1 MIIKFGLVN
10 NFVAGVAAA
19 GVMAF
24 MFGTAISWSSPVVPK
39 LQNLT
44 DDNPFGKIATT
55 NEISWM
61 TSLMV
66 LGSCVGCWIYA
77 YMADILGRRFT
88 MCAVGVPILASYLL
102 MAIFRSIPVYY
113 IARFM
118 TGLGLGGGTVIQVTF
133 LSEISSKTNRGSAST
148 IGGMLLGVGALA
160 SYCIGPWVSVTTLN
174 IILAVNPLLA
184 ILTAFLFCEETP
196 YYYLMKN
203 QENLAK
209 NALKTYRNPG
219 TNIDEEIK
227 EIKEQIEQQNSG
239 KLIEVLKTKA
249 FKKSFIIANALLIFQ
264 QFTGINGITMYSQ
277 TIFSKTGSTLSP
289 AICSIILGV
298 LNLASGSIA
307 PFVAERFT
315 RRFLLILS
323 ALGMI
328 ICESVLGIYCVLD
341 DAGKVSSSLKFLPI
355 ISLAGFMFTYNFG
368 VGPLCWVVS
377 GEVYVTRVKTFAMSF
392 SVFIY
397 YVIGFFIA
405 QYFNPVSE
413 AIGIGAVFFIFAGC
427 CTGFILFVVFYVIE
441 TSAKTLEE
449 IQDELN
455 R

>member
-1 MIIKFGLVN
+1 MIIKVGVFN
-10 NFVAGVAAA
+10 NFVGAVTAVGM
-19 GVMAF
+19 MAF

-39 LQNLT
+39 LQKLT
-44 DDNPFGKIATT
+44 DDNPFGRIATT

-66 LGSCVGCWIYA
+66 LGCCVGCWIFA
-77 YMADILGRRFT
+77 YMANVLGRRFT
-88 MCAVGVPILASYLL
+88 MCTVGVPILTSYLL

-113 IARFM
+113 VARFI
-118 TGLGLGGGTVIQVTF
+118 TGIGLGGGNVIQITF
-133 LSEISSKTNRGSAST
+133 ISEIASKNTRGFVST
-148 IGGMLLGVGALA
+148 IGGMMLGVGALA
-160 SYCIGPWVSVTTLN
+160 SYCIGPYVPVTTLN
-174 IILAVNPLLA
+174 IILAVNPLLVILVA
-184 ILTAFLFCEETP
+184 ILFCEESP

-203 QENLAK
+203 QTEKAK
-209 NALKTYRNPG
+209 NALKVYRNPG
-219 TNIDEEIK
+219 VNVDEEIK
-227 EIKEQIEQQNSG
+227 EIKEKIEEQNSG

-249 FKKSFIIANALLIFQ
+249 FIKSFIIANMLLIFQ

-277 TIFSKTGSTLSP
+277 TIFNKTGSNLSP
-289 AICSIILGV
+289 EICSIILGA

-315 RRFLLILS
+315 RRFLLNLS
-323 ALGMI
+323 AAGMI

-355 ISLAGFMFTYNFG
+355 VSLAGFMFTYNFG
-368 VGPLCWVVS
+368 VGPLCWVVTS
-377 GEVYVTRVKTFAMSF
+377 EIFVTRVKTFAMSF

-397 YVIGFFIA
+397 YIIGFFIA

-413 AIGIGAVFFIFAGC
+413 AIGIGPVFFIFAGC
-427 CTGFILFVVFYVIE
+427 CTAFILFVVFYVIE

-449 IQDELN
+449 IQDELS

>member
-1 MIIKFGLVN
+1 MV
-10 NFVAGVAAA
+10 GVK
-19 GVMAF
+19 AF
-24 MFGTAISWSSPVVPK
+24 MLGTAVSWSSPVIPK

-44 DDNPFGKIATT
+44 DDNPFGRVVTT
-55 NEISWM
+55 TEISWM
-61 TSLMV
+61 TSSMV
-66 LGSCVGCWIYA
+66 LGCCVGCWIFA
-77 YMADILGRRFT
+77 YMTNVLGRRFSI
-88 MCAVGVPILASYLL
+88 CFVGVPILTSYLL

-113 IARFM
+113 VARFI
-118 TGLGLGGGTVIQVTF
+118 TGIGLGGGNVVQITFVT
-133 LSEISSKTNRGSAST
+133 EIASKNNRGFAST
-148 IGGMLLGVGALA
+148 VAGMMLGIGALA

-174 IILAVNPLLA
+174 IILAINPVLA
-184 ILTAFLFCEETP
+184 ILIAFLFCEETP

-203 QENLAK
+203 QESLAR
-209 NALKTYRNPG
+209 NALKIYRNPG

-227 EIKEQIEQQNSG
+227 EIKEKIEEQNSG
-239 KLIEVLKTKA
+239 KLIEVFKTKS
-249 FKKSFIIANALLIFQ
+249 FKKSFITANTLLIFQ

-277 TIFSKTGSTLSP
+277 TIFHRTGSTLSP
-289 AICSIILGV
+289 AICSIILGA

-328 ICESVLGIYCVLD
+328 ICESILGIYCVLD
-341 DAGKVSSSLKFLPI
+341 DAGKLSSSLKFLPI
-355 ISLAGFMFTYNFG
+355 VCLAGFMFTYNFG
-368 VGPLCWVVS
+368 VGPLCWVVGS
-377 GEVYVTRVKTFAMSF
+377 EIYITRVKAFAMSF

-397 YVIGFFIA
+397 YIIGFFIA
-405 QYFNPVSE
+405 QYFNPVTE

-427 CTGFILFVVFYVIE
+427 CSGFILFVVFYVIE